1 MIRIRDVITDNGI
14 VKDSRLTVD
23 YYPDIG
29 PSAVGPIMTAELEA
43 ARDKPHG
50 VILSVEVQNDWRG
63 KGYELKFLQA
73 IFDQWMDLHFDA
85 KGKGIEEFVEAAIE
99 P

>member
-1 MIRIRDVITDNGI
+1 MIRIREVITVNGMAN
-14 VKDSRLTVD
+14 VCRLNVD
-23 YYPDIG
+23 YYPDGG

-50 VILSVEVQNDWRG
+50 IILSVDVENDWRG
-63 KGYELKFLQA
+63 KGHELKFLQA
-73 IFDQWMDLHFDA
+73 IFDQWKDLHFDA
-85 KGKGIEEFVEAAIE
+85 KGMGIEEFVEAVIQ

>member
-1 MIRIRDVITDNGI
+1 MIRIRDAITVHGTVN
-14 VKDSRLTVD
+14 DSRLNVD
-23 YYPDIG
+23 YYPDGG
-29 PSAVGPIMTAELEA
+29 PCALGPIMTAELEA

-50 VILSVEVQNDWRG
+50 IILSVDVQNDWRG
-63 KGYELKFLQA
+63 KGHELIFLQA

-85 KGKGIEEFVEAAIE
+85 KGTGIEEFVEAVIQ

>member
-1 MIRIRDVITDNGI
+1 MIRIRDVITVNGT
-14 VKDSRLTVD
+14 VNDCRLTVD

-29 PSAVGPIMTAELEA
+29 PSAVGPIMTAELKA
-43 ARDKPHG
+43 TRDKPHG
-50 VILSVEVQNDWRG
+50 IILSVEVQNDWRR

-73 IFDQWMDLHFDA
+73 IYDQWMDLHFDA
-85 KGKGIEEFVEAAIE
+85 KGTGIEEFVEAAIE

>member
-1 MIRIRDVITDNGI
+1 MIRIQDAVTVNGT
-14 VKDSRLTVD
+14 VNNSRLTVD
-23 YYPDIG
+23 YYPDGG

-50 VILSVEVQNDWRG
+50 VILSIEVHDDWRG
-63 KGYELKFLQA
+63 MGHELKFLQA

-85 KGKGIEEFVEAAIE
+85 GGTGIEEFVEAAIQ